1 MQVSDLPRDPLGTLS
16 SVRSKLTSL
25 VNSSKH
31 SASKRALLKETLV
44 CVLTELETQETPIID
59 DIIEA
64 MEEEVVPTPEFKTK
78 KRATARVKKDAIV

>member
-31 SASKRALLKETLV
+31 SVSKRALLKETLV

-64 MEEEVVPTPEFKTK
+64 MEEEVVPAPEFKTK
-78 KRATARVKKDAIV
+78 KRATAKVKKDAII